1 MKTFLL
7 WSLIFS
13 GVFLLISMDPLK
25 ASEGEKLLD
34 RSRYSFETI
43 DGLKIAYQKVG
54 NGSET
59 LLLIHG
65 FMGNSTNFEY
75 LFDPLGKDLTL
86 IAIDLPGFG
95 LSEKKIEQ
103 KLSRRYMAQVVAQLA
118 DRMNVDRYHVLG
130 HSMGSEVA
138 LWLALNESSKVKSL
152 ILLDS
157 SLCLSQRNSVPNNIF
172 TKVGLR
178 LVFMNYN
185 FQQKVFRDMLVNKEN
200 FDEKYF
206 LKNYYLV
213 YQTPLDI
220 VFNLAENQ
228 DTSELREKLEK
239 LSIPVL
245 VIWGEND
252 EVTPLSGADC
262 LLKNIQGELVVI
274 PSAGHLPMIDQPQ
287 AVSEVIKDFIF
298 SSNSN

>member
-1 MKTFLL
+1 MKLFLL

-13 GVFLLISMDPLK
+13 GVFILISMDPLK

-34 RSRYSFETI
+34 RSHYSFETI

-54 NGSET
+54 NGPEA
-59 LLLIHG
+59 LILIHG

-75 LFDPLGKDLTL
+75 LFDLLGKDLTL

-95 LSEKKIEQ
+95 LSEKKVKQ

-118 DRMNVDRYHVLG
+118 DRLKLDHYHVLG

-138 LWLALNESSKVKSL
+138 LWLALDEPNKVKSL

-157 SLCLSQRNSVPNNIF
+157 PLCLSQRNSVSNNIF

-178 LVFMNYN
+178 IVFMNYN
-185 FQQKVFRDMLVNKEN
+185 FQKKIFKDMLVNKEN

-228 DTSELREKLEK
+228 DTSELKEQLRK
-239 LSIPVL
+239 LSVPTL
-245 VIWGEND
+245 TIWGEND
-252 EVTPLSGADC
+252 EVTPLNSAEC
-262 LLKNIQGELVVI
+262 LLKNVQGKLVVI
-274 PSAGHLPMIDQPQ
+274 PNAGHLPMIDQPQ
-287 AVSEVIKDFIF
+287 SVSEIIKDFIF
-298 SSNSN
+298 SSFSN

>member
-1 MKTFLL
+1 MKTLLL

-13 GVFLLISMDPLK
+13 GVFILISMDPLK

-34 RSRYSFETI
+34 RSHYSFETI

-54 NGSET
+54 NGPET
-59 LLLIHG
+59 LILIHG

-75 LFDPLGKDLTL
+75 LFDLLGKDLTL

-95 LSEKKIEQ
+95 LSEKKVKQ

-118 DRMNVDRYHVLG
+118 DRLKLDHYHVLG

-138 LWLALNESSKVKSL
+138 LWLALDEPNKVKSL

-157 SLCLSQRNSVPNNIF
+157 PLCLSQRNSVSNNIF

-178 LVFMNYN
+178 IVFMNYN
-185 FQQKVFRDMLVNKEN
+185 FQKKIFKDMLVNKEN

-228 DTSELREKLEK
+228 DTSELKEQLRK
-239 LSIPVL
+239 LSVPTL
-245 VIWGEND
+245 TIWGEND
-252 EVTPLSGADC
+252 EVTPLNSAEC
-262 LLKNIQGELVVI
+262 LLKNVQGKLVVI
-274 PSAGHLPMIDQPQ
+274 PNAGHLPMIDQPQ
-287 AVSEVIKDFIF
+287 SVSEIIKDFIF
-298 SSNSN
+298 SSFSN

>member
-1 MKTFLL
+1 MKTLLL

-13 GVFLLISMDPLK
+13 GVFILISMDPLK

-34 RSRYSFETI
+34 RSHYSFETI

-54 NGSET
+54 NGPEA
-59 LLLIHG
+59 LILIHG

-75 LFDPLGKDLTL
+75 LFDLLGKDLTL

-95 LSEKKIEQ
+95 LSEKKVKQ

-118 DRMNVDRYHVLG
+118 DRLKLDHYHVLG

-138 LWLALNESSKVKSL
+138 LWLALDEPNKVKSL

-157 SLCLSQRNSVPNNIF
+157 PLCLSQRNSVSNNIF

-178 LVFMNYN
+178 IVFMNYN
-185 FQQKVFRDMLVNKEN
+185 FQKKIFKDMLVNKEN

-228 DTSELREKLEK
+228 DTSELKEQLGK
-239 LSIPVL
+239 LSVPTL
-245 VIWGEND
+245 TIWGEND
-252 EVTPLSGADC
+252 EVTPLNSAEC
-262 LLKNIQGELVVI
+262 LLKNVQGKLVVI
-274 PSAGHLPMIDQPQ
+274 PNAGHLPMIDQPQ
-287 AVSEVIKDFIF
+287 SVSEIIKDFIF
-298 SSNSN
+298 SSFSN